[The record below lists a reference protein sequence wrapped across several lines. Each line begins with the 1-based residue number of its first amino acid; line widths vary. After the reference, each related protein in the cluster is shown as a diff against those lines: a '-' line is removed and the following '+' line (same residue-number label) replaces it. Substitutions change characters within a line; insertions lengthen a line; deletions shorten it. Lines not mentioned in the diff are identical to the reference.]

1 MYEVNKYGSLDMLIG
16 RYPALGTVRSE
27 IENAFS
33 ALYECYRG
41 GGKLLIC
48 GNGGS
53 AADSEHIVGELM
65 KSFKMKRPV
74 TAETAEKLASA
85 GEMGAELSLLL
96 ERGLPAISLCEH
108 NSLSTAYANDRDP
121 YAVFAQQLSVL
132 GREGDTLLA
141 LTTSGNSKNCLYAAT
156 VAKAYGISVI
166 SVTGAAGGR
175 IAELADVAIKLPEN
189 ETYLVQELTL
199 PLYHYLCAALEEH
212 FFS

>member
-1 MYEVNKYGSLDMLIG
+1 MDQLIL
-16 RYPALGTVRSE
+16 RYPELKKVRNEIAGALSTL
-27 IENAFS
+27 IKTYEN
-33 ALYECYRG
+33 
-41 GGKLLIC
+41 GGKLFVC

-53 AADSEHIVGELM
+53 AADCDHIVGELM

-166 SVTGAAGGR
+166 SVTGKAGGR

-199 PLYHYLCAALEEH
+199 PLYHYICAAQEEH